1 MREKEHRQR
10 VRRHVDHSKT
20 PQVGNED
27 DLYRIL
33 DGLSVPPFLL
43 ILDQVQDPHNLG
55 ACLRSADAAGAHA
68 LIMPKD
74 RSVTITDT
82 VRNVASGAAENL
94 PVIQVTNLART
105 MDELKKVGLW
115 LVGTSDGADRT
126 LYEVDLTGPLVIVM
140 GSEGKGVRRLTKE
153 KCDLLVKIPMLGSVR
168 CLNVS
173 VATGVCLFEALR
185 QRRT

>member
-1 MREKEHRQR
+1 LREKEHRQR

-55 ACLRSADAAGAHA
+55 ACLRSADAVGAHA

-105 MDELKKVGLW
+105 MDELNPGDES
-115 LVGTSDGADRT
+115 GPDDG
-126 LYEVDLTGPLVIVM
+126 
-140 GSEGKGVRRLTKE
+140 
-153 KCDLLVKIPMLGSVR
+153 
-168 CLNVS
+168 
-173 VATGVCLFEALR
+173 
-185 QRRT
+185 

>member
-55 ACLRSADAAGAHA
+55 ACLRSADAVGAHA

-115 LVGTSDGADRT
+115 LVGTSDGADKT
-126 LYEVDLTGPLVIVM
+126 LYEADLTGPLVIVM
-140 GSEGKGVRRLTKE
+140 GGEGKGVRRLTKE
-153 KCDLLVKIPMLGSVR
+153 KCDLLVKIPMLGSVE